1 MKVLVTG
8 GAGYIGS
15 HTVVDLLEHDCEVVV
30 VDNFCNSKPTVIDRV
45 KKITGKEFAFYR
57 ADVCDKAAVEEIFR
71 AEKPEAVIHFAG
83 LKAVGESV
91 QKPLE
96 YYTNNLVSTLTLLA
110 VMREYGCKN
119 FVFNWV

>member
-15 HTVVDLLEHDCEVVV
+15 HTTVDLLDNDCEVVV
-30 VDNFCNSKPTVIDRV
+30 VDNFCNSKPTVIDRI

-57 ADVCDKAAVEEIFR
+57 ADVCDKAALAAIFA
-71 AEKPEAVIHFAG
+71 AEKPDAVIHFAG

-91 QKPLE
+91 RKPLE
-96 YYTNNLVSTLTLLA
+96 Y
-110 VMREYGCKN
+110 
-119 FVFNWV
+119 